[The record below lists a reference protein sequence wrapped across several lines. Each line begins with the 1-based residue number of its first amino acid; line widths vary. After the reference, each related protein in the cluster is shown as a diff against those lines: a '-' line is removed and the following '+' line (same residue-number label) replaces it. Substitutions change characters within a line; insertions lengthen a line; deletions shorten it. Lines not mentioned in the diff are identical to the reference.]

1 MTNLSEPMINVVNE
15 REPTL
20 LIKALTK
27 TVGGEFG
34 NLAVF

>member
-1 MTNLSEPMINVVNE
+1 MLNVVNE

-27 TVGGEFG
+27 TVRGRFGG
-34 NLAVF
+34 LAVF